1 MHSLSKHTQLRKFR
15 VPLWLLLPWQQ
26 KHSNHLQVL
35 WQCVQNINVLTH
47 TYSQISPS
55 SHSPKHS
62 PHKWTPN
69 IYWRMI
75 HATLPPPTHTHTHT
89 HTHMHTLTESK
100 TVFWRNMWAVPWEL
114 SEEEMWRQRETH
126 PDRQRNQIT
135 LAAGEGEEKERE
147 REKGK
152 KRERERGK
160 KVGEVWK
167 EEGRGKEG
175 KEEDI
180 VLLECITINEFPDNR
195 K

>member
-1 MHSLSKHTQLRKFR
+1 MQILLPMCTDVHTHTFH
-15 VPLWLLLPWQQ
+15 LLLTY
-26 KHSNHLQVL
+26 
-35 WQCVQNINVLTH
+35 TH
-47 TYSQISPS
+47 TFHPPPAL
-55 SHSPKHS
+55 PKHS
-62 PHKWTPN
+62 PHKWTPKLKKDQHHPYPLSL
-69 IYWRMI
+69 IPS
-75 HATLPPPTHTHTHT
+75 PPPPPPHI
-89 HTHMHTLTESK
+89 HTLTESK
-100 TVFWRNMWAVPWEL
+100 TVFWRNMWAVLWEL
-114 SEEEMWRQRETH
+114 SEEEPWRQRETH

-160 KVGEVWK
+160 KVGEVWR

>member
-1 MHSLSKHTQLRKFR
+1 MHPSLSH
-15 VPLWLLLPWQQ
+15 WNW
-26 KHSNHLQVL
+26 
-35 WQCVQNINVLTH
+35 C
-47 TYSQISPS
+47 
-55 SHSPKHS
+55 S
-62 PHKWTPN
+62 PH
-69 IYWRMI
+69 
-75 HATLPPPTHTHTHT
+75 
-89 HTHMHTLTESK
+89 E
-100 TVFWRNMWAVPWEL
+100 
-114 SEEEMWRQRETH
+114 
-126 PDRQRNQIT
+126 
-135 LAAGEGEEKERE
+135 AGEGEEKERE